1 MLKGMVDEVAIE
13 TGNGDRVKRTKKS
26 MRKVVVVVE
35 EEERIWIIVNL

>member
-26 MRKVVVVVE
+26 RRKIVVVE
-35 EEERIWIIVNL
+35 EEGKWIIVGL